1 MWLCVTTA
9 NALMRQT
16 CQRISENLTIKSVDM
31 VCVAYICVR
40 VDSVRADSEI
50 LLTKLAELIAL
61 CYRIPDESVRYNQM
75 SAI

>member
-16 CQRISENLTIKSVDM
+16 CQSLTIKSVDM

-40 VDSVRADSEI
+40 VRADSEI